1 MYIIRTL
8 LETYMREIFIKYL
21 LQNYI
26 K

>member
-1 MYIIRTL
+1 
-8 LETYMREIFIKYL
+8 MREIFIRYL